1 MLLFITH
8 RREHMT
14 KKSKK
19 RIRGKAPATLKDVAP
34 AAPVAAASKAK
45 AARAPSK
52 MDQAQ
57 ALCQR
62 ECGVLL
68 TDLVRELQLPSLSA
82 ASSLI
87 ADLRRKK
94 VDVKCVKRAD
104 GSNIYKI

>member
-1 MLLFITH
+1 
-8 RREHMT
+8 
-14 KKSKK
+14 
-19 RIRGKAPATLKDVAP
+19 LKDVAP
-34 AAPVAAASKAK
+34 VAPAQAKPSKAK
-45 AARAPSK
+45 APSK
-52 MDQAQ
+52 VDQVQ

-94 VDVKCVKRAD
+94 VAVKCVKRAD